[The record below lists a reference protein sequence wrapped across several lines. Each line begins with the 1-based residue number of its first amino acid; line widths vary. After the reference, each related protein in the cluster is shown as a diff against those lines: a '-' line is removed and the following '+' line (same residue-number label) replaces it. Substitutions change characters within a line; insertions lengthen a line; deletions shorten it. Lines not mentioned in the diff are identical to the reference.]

1 MMHMHYFTIE
11 QRETLQA
18 QLQARAAGLRDEI
31 SAALRASRRPEAA
44 GLASRLD
51 EIDVGEF
58 AGLETS
64 LDVNV
69 LAREVRELRETEGAL
84 KRLHT
89 PEYGLCADCGVE
101 IPFARLHANPAAAR
115 CAACQSRFEEAQPAL
130 RSS

>member
-1 MMHMHYFTIE
+1 MTHMHYFTIE

-18 QLQARAAGLRDEI
+18 QLQLRAAGLREEI

-44 GLASRLD
+44 GLANRID
-51 EIDVGEF
+51 EIDVGAL
-58 AGLETS
+58 AGLETG
-64 LDVNV
+64 LDAALV
-69 LAREVRELRETEGAL
+69 AREVRELRETEVAL

-101 IPFARLHANPAAAR
+101 IPFARLHANPTASR
-115 CAACQSRFEEAQPAL
+115 CAACQTRAEQAQPTY